1 MNLLAKLLG
10 FARPVPKAQS
20 ELEVLTAPFAW
31 VVEGNRATGTYE
43 GRAVEVW
50 QTFEEIRV
58 MTYVK
63 IAHRGDVSAL
73 AASLETEP
81 SLHRKTAMLLAATGQ
96 AHAPTFVDHF
106 AEVTLASRE
115 HVLCRVRYVHDAEAL
130 RRLLEALAC
139 TCMALERAG
148 DGEDESPHG
157 AC

>member
-10 FARPVPKAQS
+10 FVRPAPKAQS
-20 ELEVLTAPFAW
+20 ELEVLTAPLAW
-31 VVEGNRATGTYE
+31 AVEGNRAAGTHE

-58 MTYVK
+58 ITYVTM
-63 IAHRGDVSAL
+63 AHRGDVSAL
-73 AASLETEP
+73 AASLETE

-96 AHAPTFVDHF
+96 AHEPAFENHF
-106 AEVTLASRE
+106 AEVTLPLPER
-115 HVLCRVRYVHDAEAL
+115 VLCRVRYMQDADTF

-139 TCMALERAG
+139 TCTALERA
-148 DGEDESPHG
+148 GEDESPHG